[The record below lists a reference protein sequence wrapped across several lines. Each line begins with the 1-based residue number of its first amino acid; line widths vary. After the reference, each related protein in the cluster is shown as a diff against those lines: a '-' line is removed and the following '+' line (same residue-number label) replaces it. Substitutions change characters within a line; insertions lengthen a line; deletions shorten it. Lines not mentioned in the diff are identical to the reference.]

1 MFDLIKKLFIRL
13 LASVVLNIASHT
25 NAGFNLLLLIY
36 VLMNKV
42 KNYTTIYLQLN

>member
-25 NAGFNLLLLIY
+25 KYISLSNQKCGIQPTLINLRS
-36 VLMNKV
+36 NE
-42 KNYTTIYLQLN
+42 